1 MNHDLYRAMQN
12 QLSPSQQA
20 REQLSQRLAQTSPRP
35 RRAGWK
41 YASLAA
47 CAVLVI
53 AAYPVYRTL
62 HPPVQPLHSYVTIE
76 NDSFSTTTTTETTE
90 DSGDDTAVA
99 GAIESKD
106 NIEISPENTPA
117 STDDTGFT
125 QAEIADSSA
134 SPEDSLTSD
143 IPVQERALN
152 AYYNLMDYFQSH
164 YGSDNYPDWYGGAY
178 LDGSE
183 LVVNIVSPYGLES
196 KDLFLQI
203 YDWAGDDRISFGET
217 AYSLSY
223 LRQLQNSVDDA
234 MLSLGL
240 DFDSGV
246 NEETGQLELTLSQ
259 VTDEALA
266 ALAQLDPKDDA
277 ILVQV
282 GGVNATTAQDTTV
295 DSYVAENADTSD
307 LDGADYSIC
316 ELPVWT
322 DGIENPK

>member
-1 MNHDLYRAMQN
+1 
-12 QLSPSQQA
+12 
-20 REQLSQRLAQTSPRP
+20 LAQASSRP
-35 RRAGWK
+35 RRAWWK
-41 YASLAA
+41 YVSLVA
-47 CAVLVI
+47 CAALVI

-76 NDSFSTTTTTETTE
+76 NESFSTTTTTEATE

-106 NIEISPENTPA
+106 NIEISPENTP
-117 STDDTGFT
+117 
-125 QAEIADSSA
+125 
-134 SPEDSLTSD
+134 TSD

-183 LVVNIVSPYGLES
+183 LVVNIVSSYGTESKALTES

-223 LRQLQNSVDDA
+223 LRQLQDSVDDA

-240 DFDSGV
+240 DFGSGV

-259 VTDEALA
+259 ITDEALA
-266 ALAQLDPKDDA
+266 ILAQLDPKDDA

-282 GGVNATTAQDTTV
+282 GGVSTTTAQDTTV
-295 DSYVAENADTSD
+295 DSYVAENADALD

-316 ELPVWT
+316 ELPAWT
-322 DGIENPK
+322 DGIENSK